1 MGNFF
6 SNNSD
11 YHRYSNSMTPMID
24 LILMEND
31 KPDRIINFAKLYPE
45 KVNDYSMLGF
55 NALMYACTSN
65 KKPEIVQILL
75 DHGANVNAH
84 AKYVNLSR
92 GTTALMIASTCKRYE
107 DELVNPNIETVQLLL
122 KYGANV
128 NSVDSNG
135 DTALLLACQDADICD
150 NYDIIKLLI
159 DSGSNI
165 KAINSKK
172 QTALS
177 ILESYESNNNI
188 NLIKKLLIE

>member
-6 SNNSD
+6 SNNNSD

-24 LILMEND
+24 LILMEHD
-31 KPDRIINFAKLYPE
+31 KPDRIINFAKLHPE
-45 KVNDYSMLGF
+45 KINDYSMLGF

-65 KKPEIVQILL
+65 KKPEIVKILL
-75 DHGANVNAH
+75 DHGANVNAR
-84 AKYVNLSR
+84 AKCVNLSR

-128 NSVDSNG
+128 NSVDSDG
-135 DTALLLACQDADICD
+135 DTALMLACRDADTCD

-165 KAINSKK
+165 KTINNKK

-177 ILESYESNNNI
+177 ILESYEPNNNI
-188 NLIKKLLIE
+188 ILIKKLLV

>member
-24 LILMEND
+24 LILMEHD

-65 KKPEIVQILL
+65 KKIEIVKILL

-84 AKYVNLSR
+84 AKCVNLSR

-107 DELVNPNIETVQLLL
+107 DELVCPNIETVQLLL
-122 KYGANV
+122 NHGANI
-128 NSVDSNG
+128 NSVDSDGN
-135 DTALLLACQDADICD
+135 TAFLLACRDADICD
-150 NYDIIKLLI
+150 NYDIVKLLI

-177 ILESYESNNNI
+177 ILESYEPNNNI
-188 NLIKKLLIE
+188 NLIKKLLI